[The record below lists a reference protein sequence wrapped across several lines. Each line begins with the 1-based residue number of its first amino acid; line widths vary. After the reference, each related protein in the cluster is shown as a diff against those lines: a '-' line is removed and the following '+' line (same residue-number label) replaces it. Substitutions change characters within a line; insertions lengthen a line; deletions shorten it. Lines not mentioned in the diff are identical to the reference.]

1 MQVGVTVLPV
11 VMDLQADM
19 DLPEVTV
26 LRVDMDRRVGTALAT
41 VHREVLPVDPQ
52 VCTPRVMLL
61 ATDRQAAMLG
71 QFDEC

>member
-11 VMDLQADM
+11 VMVPQVDM

-26 LRVDMDRRVGTALAT
+26 HRVDMDRRVGTALAT
-41 VHREVLPVDPQ
+41 VHREALPVDRQ